1 MIRTITCPGLKLKKV
16 NEVEFILI
24 VKPIHNDENTVTISL
39 LLVDNIL
46 NHYEIEMEDCATL
59 TSLTPKDFTVNVHN
73 LAKEVAKGDQEMAQI
88 LANLVIDSLPF
99 ELELEEVNNNEVS
112 DYLEIRI
119 KLSLSDKLET
129 GATIKKSKVEW
140 AFA

>member
-73 LAKEVAKGDQEMAQI
+73 LAKEVAKGDREMAQI